1 MKTHV
6 FNFVYSFIT
15 LLIFSTA
22 TLAQEQITSDKI
34 VTSIIGNWDGNI
46 VINENKSVGII
57 WRFER
62 SDQGKLIGFMG
73 PASKGV
79 ATLPMQNIVV
89 TDTALDFVIHSE
101 GSYSGQISEKEITGT
116 WSSKSGKQ
124 LTLNM
129 VRELTKE
136 QIKKRF
142 NTTKT
147 GKNSSDIHQNIKLGD
162 VEAVKAFLDKGN
174 DINKSYDKGY
184 TLLLYAIK
192 NDRTHEVT
200 KYLLNSGADPNLVSD
215 GITPLMYAVAYRNY
229 TIIKELIDHKA
240 EINYVSSKKQTALV
254 FAIKSRDKKALQI
267 LINYDADPYLNIHD
281 EYTAID
287 LAKEDNIR
295 DILEVLKV
303 PYKEPSDGPY
313 VTESETERIAFW
325 VSEGKKHIKK
335 FSNKTPQAI
344 EYNGMKATLWGD
356 NPAEVEMLEYNGEFK
371 IAAISDIH
379 GQYNVFIQLL
389 QHNGIINEDKKW
401 NFGNGHFV
409 VTGDIFDRGSHVT
422 EVLWFLYDLEKQAEK
437 SGGKLHV
444 LLGNHDVM
452 VLNGN
457 LRSVHPK
464 YKDIANIL
472 DKPLE
477 SLFAKGSVLGDWLRT
492 RSVLVKI
499 NNLLF
504 THGGFHPD
512 LVSKGLSIDQI
523 NKEFK
528 QQLVVSELPEA
539 RNDLGTYLHR
549 NNGPI
554 YYRGYFQGE
563 LATAKQIDQ
572 LLKHFKVEH
581 IIVGHTTHRQIETR
595 YQGKVIVIDANM
607 KSGKTGE
614 ILLWQSG
621 EFARGTLSGQKLPM
635 LPEEN

>member
-6 FNFVYSFIT
+6 FSFIYSFI
-15 LLIFSTA
+15 LLLVFSTA
-22 TLAQEQITSDKI
+22 TTAQEQIPSD
-34 VTSIIGNWDGNI
+34 SILGNWDGNI
-46 VINENKSVGII
+46 VINESKSIGII
-57 WRFER
+57 WRFEK
-62 SDQGKLIGFMG
+62 SNEGKLIGFMG

-79 ATLPMQNIVV
+79 ATLPMQHLVI
-89 TDTALDFVIHSE
+89 TDTTLDFEIHSE
-101 GSYSGQISEKEITGT
+101 GSYSGQVSKKGITGI

-129 VRELTKE
+129 ARELTEE
-136 QIKKRF
+136 QIRKRF
-142 NTTKT
+142 NATETA
-147 GKNSSDIHQNIKLGD
+147 KNSNDIHQNIKLGN
-162 VEAVKAFLDKGN
+162 VEAVTVFLDKGN
-174 DINKSYDKGY
+174 DINKNYDKGY

-192 NDRTHEVT
+192 NDRTHKVA
-200 KYLLNSGADPNLVSD
+200 KYLLNRGAAPNLVSD

-240 EINYVSSKKQTALV
+240 EINYVSSKKQNALAI
-254 FAIKSRDKKALQI
+254 AIKSRDKEAVKI
-267 LINYDADPYLNIHD
+267 LMNHGADPNIKID
-281 EYTAID
+281 NEYTAID

-295 DILEVLKV
+295 DILEVLKI

-313 VTESETERIAFW
+313 VTESEKERIAVW
-325 VSEGKKHIKK
+325 INEGKKHIQKI
-335 FSNKTPQAI
+335 SNKTPQTI
-344 EYNGMKATLWGD
+344 EYKGMKATLWD
-356 NPAEVEMLEYNGEFK
+356 SNPAEVEKLEYNGEFK

-379 GQYNVFIQLL
+379 GQYDVFMQLL
-389 QHNGIINEDKKW
+389 QRNGIIDNNKKW
-401 NFGNGHFV
+401 GFDNGHV
-409 VTGDIFDRGSHVT
+409 VVAGDIFDRGPHVT

-464 YKDIANIL
+464 YKDIATIL
-472 DKPLE
+472 GKPLE
-477 SLFAKGSVLGDWLRT
+477 SLFAKSSVLGDWLRT
-492 RSVLVKI
+492 RPVLIKI
-499 NNLLF
+499 NDLLF
-504 THGGFHPD
+504 THGGLHPD

-528 QQLVVSELPEA
+528 QQLIASELPEA
-539 RNDLGTYLHR
+539 RNDLGTFLHR

-563 LATAKQIDQ
+563 RATTKQIDQ
-572 LLKHFKVEH
+572 LLKHFKATH
-581 IIVGHTTHRQIETR
+581 IIVGHTTHRHIETR

-607 KSGKTGE
+607 KSGKMGE

-621 EFARGTLSGQKLPM
+621 EFTRGTLSGEKLPVVSK
-635 LPEEN
+635 EH

>member
-1 MKTHV
+1 
-6 FNFVYSFIT
+6 
-15 LLIFSTA
+15 
-22 TLAQEQITSDKI
+22 
-34 VTSIIGNWDGNI
+34 
-46 VINENKSVGII
+46 
-57 WRFER
+57 
-62 SDQGKLIGFMG
+62 
-73 PASKGV
+73 
-79 ATLPMQNIVV
+79 MQNIVI
-89 TDTALDFVIHSE
+89 TDTTLGFTIHSE
-101 GSYSGQISEKEITGT
+101 GSYSGQISTTEIMGT

-124 LTLNM
+124 LALHM
-129 VRELTKE
+129 ARELTKQ
-136 QIKKRF
+136 QISKRF

-147 GKNSSDIHQNIKLGD
+147 GKNSNDIHQNIKLGD

-184 TLLLYAIK
+184 TLLFYAIK
-192 NDRTHEVT
+192 NDRTHKVAT
-200 KYLLNSGADPNLVSD
+200 YLLNRGADSNLDSD

-240 EINYVSSKKQTALV
+240 ELNYVSSKKQTALV
-254 FAIKSRDKKALQI
+254 FAIKGRDKEALQI
-267 LINYDADPYLNIHD
+267 LINHGADPDIKIHD

-295 DILEVLKV
+295 DILDVLKLS
-303 PYKEPSDGPY
+303 YEEPSDGPY
-313 VTESETERIAFW
+313 VTESKTERSAVWI
-325 VSEGKKHIKK
+325 SKGKKYTQKI
-335 FSNKTPQAI
+335 SNKTPQII
-344 EYNGMKATLWGD
+344 EYKGMKATLWAG
-356 NPAEVEMLEYNGEFK
+356 NPAEVEKLEYTGKFK

-379 GQYNVFIQLL
+379 GQYKVFIQLL
-389 QHNGIINEDKKW
+389 QRNGIIDKDKKW

-409 VTGDIFDRGSHVT
+409 VTGDIFDRGPHVT

-464 YKDIANIL
+464 YEDIANVMN
-472 DKPLE
+472 KPLE
-477 SLFAKGSVLGDWLRT
+477 FLFAKGSVLGDWLRT

-539 RNDLGTYLHR
+539 RNDLGNYLHR

-563 LATAKQIDQ
+563 LATTKQIDQ
-572 LLKHFKVEH
+572 LLKHFKVTH

-607 KSGKTGE
+607 KSGTTGE
-614 ILLWQSG
+614 ILLWESG
-621 EFARGTLSGQKLPM
+621 EFVRGTLSGEKLPM